1 MDAHQHSPAADRN
14 KQPILEVLQRTL
26 PAHGTALEIAAGT
39 GQHAV
44 HFAAGLPNWT
54 WQPSD
59 AEPAALASIAA
70 WVRASALPNLRPP
83 LELDVMAPQWP
94 IGTVDAVYCA
104 NMLHISPWATCRALM
119 RGAARHLSPEGL
131 LLTYGPYFID
141 GQPPAEGNVAFDAD
155 LRARNAA
162 WGVRR
167 LANVA
172 AEAAEAGLALR
183 EHVAMPANNFTLVF
197 ERAAGSPR

>member
-1 MDAHQHSPAADRN
+1 
-14 KQPILEVLQRTL
+14 
-26 PAHGTALEIAAGT
+26 
-39 GQHAV
+39 
-44 HFAAGLPNWT
+44 
-54 WQPSD
+54 
-59 AEPAALASIAA
+59 
-70 WVRASALPNLRPP
+70 
-83 LELDVMAPQWP
+83 MAPQWP